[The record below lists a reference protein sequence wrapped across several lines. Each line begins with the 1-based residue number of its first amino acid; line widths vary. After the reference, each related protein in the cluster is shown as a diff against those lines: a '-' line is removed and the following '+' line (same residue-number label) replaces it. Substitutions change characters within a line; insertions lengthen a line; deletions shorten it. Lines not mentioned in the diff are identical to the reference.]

1 MVYEIDATVQR
12 GTYIKKE
19 VKNVP
24 RHFSKATTS
33 QYKKFTPFEN
43 KTKTGYVLAKCP
55 LLAHRFRRVEYRI
68 FVIVFFR
75 QAQVKKSKQIFDIR
89 HFQIDE
95 LPKKIRFSI
104 FC

>member
-24 RHFSKATTS
+24 RHFSKAATS

-43 KTKTGYVLAKCP
+43 RTKTGYVPVIDLDVSNFEY
-55 LLAHRFRRVEYRI
+55 LLLFSSGRRRWKNQNKYL
-68 FVIVFFR
+68 
-75 QAQVKKSKQIFDIR
+75 IFDTR
-89 HFQIDE
+89 LD
-95 LPKKIRFSI
+95 
-104 FC
+104 

>member
-24 RHFSKATTS
+24 RHFSKVATS

-43 KTKTGYVLAKCP
+43 KTKTGYVL
-55 LLAHRFRRVEYRI
+55 V
-68 FVIVFFR
+68 
-75 QAQVKKSKQIFDIR
+75 
-89 HFQIDE
+89 
-95 LPKKIRFSI
+95 
-104 FC
+104 